1 MVKRRKEEKEMGGAE
16 KIRMKKKKMLA
27 QEAAKC
33 AKLTDLFRTEKG
45 AVAGSS
51 DQNQNQNQNQNEL
64 YCQVCLHI
72 RGICFRDRSSAV
84 QQNDSDRT

>member
-45 AVAGSS
+45 AVAGGAYEEGPSS
-51 DQNQNQNQNQNEL
+51 M
-64 YCQVCLHI
+64 Y
-72 RGICFRDRSSAV
+72 
-84 QQNDSDRT
+84 RTGARLSRRAAATRWLADCA